1 MSDDEI
7 SLTREIGERLRYT
20 RTCAG
25 LSLSQLSE
33 LTGGTLSKSR
43 ISNYEQGLRR
53 LSIEA
58 ARGLAE
64 ALGNVT
70 PAYLMCLDDPMNLS
84 ADEIDLLKTYRAT
97 DAMGQALV
105 RKKAES
111 EAKRTAKDAEG

>member
-1 MSDDEI
+1 MV
-7 SLTREIGERLRYT
+7 REIGERLRYA
-20 RTCAG
+20 RNSAG

-43 ISNYEQGLRR
+43 ISNYEQGLRN

-64 ALGNVT
+64 ALGNVS

-84 ADEIDLLKTYRAT
+84 ADETDLLKTYRAT
-97 DAMGQALV
+97 DAMGRARV
-105 RKKAES
+105 GMKAED
-111 EAKRTAKDAEG
+111 EAKRALGEEG